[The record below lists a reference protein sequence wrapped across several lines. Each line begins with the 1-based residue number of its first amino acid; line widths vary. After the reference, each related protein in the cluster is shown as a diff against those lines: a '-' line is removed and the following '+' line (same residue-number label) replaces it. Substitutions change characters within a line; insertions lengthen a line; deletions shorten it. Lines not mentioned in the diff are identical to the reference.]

1 MKMDTNLRPQD
12 KRTIAIVLYIG
23 VVVLFGWY
31 MIRPAA
37 MKLGELEDKI
47 RTAEATKQ
55 EYRMKTLQLASA
67 EILYDKAVTDINDS
81 TTKFYDILD
90 NSQIEKMGTKYI
102 LGYGLTPV
110 DFIVDIR
117 DGSYVL
123 ESPYAYSNIKVSAS
137 ANVSSSDSTST
148 DTSAANTKNS
158 TKNNSNTKN
167 PTKDSTKNAA
177 SMAALDVKSLQAYY
191 SQAIA
196 DAKTTEPAEVQC
208 ANITFVVQGPQEK
221 CQKLINDIT
230 KNPSIRVTGFSWK
243 DAKEIWVED
252 EAGNKTLMNPEY
264 KELRVSIHFYMTEKP
279 NFDKQEG

>member
-12 KRTIAIVLYIG
+12 KRTIAIVLYLGI
-23 VVVLFGWY
+23 VVLFGWY

-47 RTAEATKQ
+47 RTAQATKQ
-55 EYRMKTLQLASA
+55 EYKMKTLQLASA
-67 EILYDKAVTDINDS
+67 EILYEKAVTDINAA
-81 TTKFYDILD
+81 TVKFYDVMD

-117 DGSYVL
+117 DGSYVM
-123 ESPYAYSNIKVSAS
+123 ESPYAYSDVKVAAS
-137 ANVSSSDSTST
+137 AKASSSSSASDST
-148 DTSAANTKNS
+148 DTTVSGTKNDTKNS
-158 TKNNSNTKN
+158 TKNS
-167 PTKDSTKNAA
+167 SKNAA
-177 SMAALDVKSLQAYY
+177 SLAALDVKSLQAYY

-230 KNPSIRVTGFSWK
+230 KNPSIRVTGFSWS

-264 KELRVSIHFYMTEKP
+264 KELKVSIHFYMTEKP

>member
-12 KRTIAIVLYIG
+12 KRTIAIVLYLGI
-23 VVVLFGWY
+23 VVLFGWY

-47 RTAEATKQ
+47 RTAQATKQ
-55 EYRMKTLQLASA
+55 EYKMKTLQLASA
-67 EILYDKAVTDINDS
+67 EILYEKAVTDINAA
-81 TTKFYDILD
+81 TVKFYDVMD

-123 ESPYAYSNIKVSAS
+123 ESPYAYSDIRVIA
-137 ANVSSSDSTST
+137 APADSSSDTTSK
-148 DTSAANTKNS
+148 DTSATNTKNS
-158 TKNNSNTKN
+158 TKNNTKN
-167 PTKDSTKNAA
+167 STKNSSKNAA

-230 KNPSIRVTGFSWK
+230 KNPSIRVTGFSWS